1 MKPILAAGILA
12 LGIHGLLFSL
22 DFNWLG
28 KSSLKHPVPLVLN
41 MTLTSINANPTPHP
55 APKNEPVSTQKTMGR
70 KREKPV
76 PKKQTAAPKSKK
88 PVFKK
93 KTVTEKKKE
102 PVLKKKIVIKKS
114 KPQPKHVKSQPLNKA
129 PSPKPVQVP
138 LQPKTSNSS
147 KASAEQT
154 DETTTASDLI
164 PDKNGAKTVSKFI
177 EHDGAS
183 LSPLE
188 TIHEAKPAYRSNP
201 SPKYPRIAR
210 IRGFQGNV
218 LLEVL
223 VNADGRV
230 DDIKISKS
238 SGYPVL
244 DRSAESTVKQW
255 LFEPG
260 RIGKRKI
267 DMWVRVPIRFKLTD

>member
-1 MKPILAAGILA
+1 MKPILTAGILA

-28 KSSLKHPVPLVLN
+28 RSSLKHPVPLVLN
-41 MTLTSINANPTPHP
+41 MTLTSVSTTPTPNPTPQ
-55 APKNEPVSTQKTMGR
+55 KKPVLKQKTMGQNR
-70 KREKPV
+70 KKPV
-76 PKKQTAAPKSKK
+76 PKK
-88 PVFKK
+88 
-93 KTVTEKKKE
+93 KTVASKNKK
-102 PVLKKKIVIKKS
+102 PVLKKKNVVKTRKTPPVQDNPKPLKKAS
-114 KPQPKHVKSQPLNKA
+114 
-129 PSPKPVQVP
+129 SPKPVQAP
-138 LQPKTSNSS
+138 LQPKTNSIS
-147 KASAEQT
+147 KAIAEPT
-154 DETTTASDLI
+154 NETASSDSI
-164 PDKNGAKTVSKFI
+164 PDKNGIKVVSKFV

-218 LLEVL
+218 LLDVL

-230 DDIKISKS
+230 DDIKIFKS

-260 RIGKRKI
+260 RIGKRKV
-267 DMWVRVPIRFKLTD
+267 DMWVRVPIRFELTD